1 MFSSVNYAC
10 ASLYQATQ
18 LNTAMKDLLTFME
31 KLDTFVKKL
40 NDVSSDDKKD
50 AVAELR
56 AQARTSLHT
65 LREQIST
72 QYDGLSKMKIDSDV
86 KLIDLGKPPNQGKL
100 QDLLVAAKKAIAW
113 STIERKHRGLL
124 KKPKAKKENDLQ

>member
-1 MFSSVNYAC
+1 SVNYAC

-56 AQARTSLHT
+56 AQ
-65 LREQIST
+65 EQIST

-86 KLIDLGKPPNQGKL
+86 KLIDLGKPPPLCMLNQGKL

>member
-56 AQARTSLHT
+56 AQ
-65 LREQIST
+65 
-72 QYDGLSKMKIDSDV
+72 
-86 KLIDLGKPPNQGKL
+86 
-100 QDLLVAAKKAIAW
+100 
-113 STIERKHRGLL
+113 LL
-124 KKPKAKKENDLQ
+124 KETHRTNMEQFLLQGVASQLCRAGLRSHCPAPKRVAQGPDIAPHSEGTDIYSV

>member
-1 MFSSVNYAC
+1 
-10 ASLYQATQ
+10 ATQ

-56 AQARTSLHT
+56 AQ
-65 LREQIST
+65 EQIST